1 MGGADGFQDYGSASA
16 SNGHTV
22 TGYFLRKN
30 LDEKNTDVEK
40 TLSTQPWIEIRLAEV
55 YLNLA
60 EAAAELKDAATAN
73 QALTAVRKRV
83 SLPWS
88 AKTGDALMQAVHHER
103 KVELAFEGQYYWDLR
118 RWNRAMTELNNVR
131 FHGLKIEKAG
141 DTFSYQYVV
150 VDDQVRKYT
159 ERLQK
164 SFPIPSAELANNS
177 AIQQLDEW
185 K

>member
-1 MGGADGFQDYGSASA
+1 
-16 SNGHTV
+16 
-22 TGYFLRKN
+22 
-30 LDEKNTDVEK
+30 
-40 TLSTQPWIEIRLAEV
+40 
-55 YLNLA
+55 
-60 EAAAELKDAATAN
+60 
-73 QALTAVRKRV
+73 
-83 SLPWS
+83 
-88 AKTGDALMQAVHHER
+88 MQAVRHER

-118 RWNRAMTELNNVR
+118 RWNRAMAELNNVR
-131 FHGLKIEKAG
+131 FHGLKIEKTG
-141 DTFSYQYVV
+141 DSFSYQYVV